1 MAHIIV
7 VGLSHKTAPVELRE
21 KLAVPESRMG
31 EALSRLC
38 SYPGIR
44 EGLLLSTCNR
54 VEVYAVVDEV
64 ESGYMSVQEFLADTH
79 FSLSSEELTPHLYW
93 YPGDRAIRHLFRVS
107 ASLDSMIVGEPQI
120 LGQLKDAFEMA
131 LTYKTSNV
139 ILNKIVRKA
148 ISVAKRVRTETKISE
163 TAVSVSYAAVE
174 LARKIFSNLG
184 ERTVF
189 LVGAGEMGKLAAR
202 HLVNQG
208 VRRIMISTRTPHS
221 TVDLAK
227 RFNGVPIPFEDF
239 RREMAEADIVLC
251 STGAS
256 HYLIHAEDV
265 QRAVRQRMNR
275 PIFLIDISVPRNID
289 PSVKDIDNAFLFDID
304 DLELRVE
311 SNREERL
318 REAAKAERMIEE
330 EVGVV
335 LQWLKSL
342 EVTPTIVSLRR
353 RAEDIKRGEIEKTLG
368 RLGNL
373 SVQERRL
380 VEGLA
385 SAIVNKLLH
394 GPLVTLKTEAY
405 SSSAAMF
412 IEAARRF
419 FNLDEVA
426 GPGQAESVAESVK
439 EADRETDPGQPDAP
453 VPAVDCSRDHARQE
467 RESSESDPSPHRSQ
481 PD

>member
-1 MAHIIV
+1 MDHILV

-21 KLAVPESRMG
+21 RLAVPESRMG
-31 EALSRLC
+31 EALGRLC

-54 VEVYAVVDEV
+54 VEVYAVVDDV
-64 ESGYMSVQEFLADTH
+64 EAGYTSVQEFLADIH
-79 FSLSSEELTPHLYW
+79 LSLSSEELAPHLYC
-93 YPGDRAIRHLFRVS
+93 YTGDRAICHLFRVA

-131 LTYKTSNV
+131 LAHKTSDV
-139 ILNKIVRKA
+139 ILNKVVRKA

-174 LARKIFSNLG
+174 LARKIFSNLR
-184 ERTVF
+184 EKTVF
-189 LVGAGEMGKLAAR
+189 LVGAGEMAKLAAR
-202 HLVNQG
+202 HLMNQG
-208 VRRIMISTRTPHS
+208 VRRIMISTRNPHS
-221 TVDLAK
+221 ALDLAK

-239 RREMAEADIVLC
+239 RGEMAEADIVLC

-256 HYLIHAEDV
+256 HYLILAEDV

-304 DLELRVE
+304 DLEHRVE
-311 SNREERL
+311 NNREERL

-330 EVGVV
+330 EVRVV

-342 EVTPTIVSLRR
+342 EVTPTIVALCQ
-353 RAEDIKRGEIEKTLG
+353 RAEDIKRGELEKALG

-373 SVQERRL
+373 SPQERSL
-380 VEGLA
+380 VEGMA

-394 GPLVTLKTEAY
+394 GPLVTLKTEAHA
-405 SSSAAMF
+405 SSAARF

-419 FNLDEVA
+419 FNLDEA
-426 GPGQAESVAESVK
+426 GGPG
-439 EADRETDPGQPDAP
+439 RPDPHEP
-453 VPAVDCSRDHARQE
+453 E
-467 RESSESDPSPHRSQ
+467 R
-481 PD
+481 